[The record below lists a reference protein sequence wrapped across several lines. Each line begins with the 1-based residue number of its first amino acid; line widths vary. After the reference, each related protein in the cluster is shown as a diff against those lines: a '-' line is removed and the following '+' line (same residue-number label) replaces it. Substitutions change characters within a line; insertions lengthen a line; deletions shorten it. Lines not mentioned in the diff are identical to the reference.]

1 MRVIVTRPEGDARRW
16 VGSLQ
21 AHGLEALA
29 LPLLAIA
36 PVGDVQA
43 LRQAWQQ
50 IAGYS
55 AVMFVSGNAVTHFF
69 ACKPQA
75 FSVFTVGAA
84 IATRAWAV
92 GPGTVRALCAH
103 GVAPACID
111 APGAHAPQFD
121 SQALWQVV
129 AESLQPGQKVLI
141 VRGDGGQPAEPA
153 EPDASASAS
162 ATAPA
167 TAPAAAPAPAPAAAA
182 GRDWL
187 AQQLARVGVL
197 VEFVEAYQRGPVPL
211 DAAQRRLARAAA
223 RDGSVWLFSSAQ
235 AVRNLAQCMA
245 GTDWSGARAVA
256 THERIAQAA
265 RNAGFGVVCESRPS
279 VEEIVASIESLA

>member
-16 VGSLQ
+16 IASLQ

-36 PVGDVQA
+36 PVDEVQV

-50 IAGYS
+50 MAAYS

-75 FSVFTVGAA
+75 ISVFTAGAA

-92 GPGTVRALCAH
+92 GPGTVHALRAH
-103 GVAPACID
+103 GVEPGCID
-111 APGAHAPQFD
+111 APGTNAVQFD

-129 AESLQPGQKVLI
+129 LASLQPGQKVLI
-141 VRGDGGQPAEPA
+141 VRGDDGGAAEPA
-153 EPDASASAS
+153 AG
-162 ATAPA
+162 AT
-167 TAPAAAPAPAPAAAA
+167 AA

-187 AQQLARVGVL
+187 ALQLAGADLL
-197 VEFVEAYQRGPVPL
+197 VDFVQAYQRGPVEL
-211 DAAQRRLARAAA
+211 DAAQRLLARSAA

-235 AVRNLAQCMA
+235 AVRNLAQQMA
-245 GTDWSGARAVA
+245 GTDWSRARAVS

-265 RNAGFGVVCESRPS
+265 RNAGFGVVCESRAS
-279 VEEIVASIESLA
+279 FEEIVASIESLA